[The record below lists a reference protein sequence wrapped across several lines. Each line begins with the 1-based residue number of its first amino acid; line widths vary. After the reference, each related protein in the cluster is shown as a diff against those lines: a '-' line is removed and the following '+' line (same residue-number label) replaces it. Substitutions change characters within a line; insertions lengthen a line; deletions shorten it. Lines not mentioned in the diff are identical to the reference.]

1 MDPPQQ
7 GSDFSAAD
15 GEGVVIIAPYW
26 SDNDIRLSGAVEYV
40 QYTSTHQIPAVGAK
54 LEQVSEFIS
63 NETGTVFSGV
73 WMLLVEWNNCPPF
86 PAGSSDSID
95 PSIDATF
102 LSSVSSNVLIMPRGV
117 AARGIR

>member
-26 SDNDIRLSGAVEYV
+26 SDNDIRLSGHGFVRYEEYP
-40 QYTSTHQIPAVGAK
+40 STHPHPSVGAK
-54 LEQVSEFIS
+54 LKEVSEFVS

-86 PAGSSDSID
+86 PAGFSGPID
-95 PSIDATF
+95 PSIDANF
-102 LSSVSSNVLIMPRGV
+102 LSSVSLDCC
-117 AARGIR
+117 ACT